1 MARPAARGR
10 AEGFT
15 LIELMIGVVVA
26 AILLAVAV
34 PSFESTINGSRLAAA
49 SNELLASLQTAR
61 MEAIRFNHRTAVC
74 LSRNAQAAAP
84 TCAPAN
90 ATDATGWITFVDAN
104 SNGTY
109 QAASDTLLRQSTV
122 PPNVRVLPSANV
134 PNRVRVTYNADGF
147 ARNLAGSAMLS
158 ARIDVCLPTKRPLEN
173 VRRIEFGH
181 GSRLEIE
188 RANTNGACAT
198 PANPP

>member
-34 PSFESTINGSRLAAA
+34 PSFESTINGSRLAGA

-74 LSRNAQAAAP
+74 LSRNAQNAAP

-90 ATDATGWITFVDAN
+90 ATNATGWITFVDAN
-104 SNGTY
+104 SNGTFE
-109 QAASDTLLRQSTV
+109 AGDTLLRQSTV
-122 PPNVRVLPSANV
+122 PPNVRVLPSAAV

-147 ARNLAGSAMLS
+147 ARNLAGSAMLI

-181 GSRLEIE
+181 GSRLGIE